1 MASRLKL
8 QEELEKVLGSENVY
22 FQPPES
28 LKLKYPCIIYSRST
42 PDKHNANDGLY
53 MSTKRYDGTVIDRN
67 PDSDIADKIV
77 EHFPMCSLGTS
88 YPSNNLNHFT
98 FTLYY

>member
-1 MASRLKL
+1 MHG
-8 QEELEKVLGSENVY
+8 ELCEILGTSFVY

-28 LKLKYPCIIYSRST
+28 VKLKYPCIIYSRST
-42 PDKHNANDGLY
+42 PSKRNANDRPY
-53 MSTKRYDGTVIDRN
+53 MNTNRYDGTVIDSN

-77 EHFPMCSLGTS
+77 NHFPMCTLDRVYT
-88 YPSNNLNHFT
+88 SNNLNHFS

>member
-1 MASRLKL
+1 MPSRVEL
-8 QEELEKVLGSENVY
+8 QEELEKILGSENVY

-28 LKLKYPCIIYSRST
+28 LKLKYPCVVYSRST
-42 PDKHNANDGLY
+42 PDKHNANDRMY
-53 MSTKRYDGTVIDRN
+53 MSTNRYEGTVIDHN

-77 EHFPMCSLGTS
+77 AHFPMCSIDRFYT
-88 YPSNNLNHFT
+88 SNNLNHTT